1 MVYKKFGQNPS
12 GTDEKWSF
20 ELKGLRTDADK
31 ILSSLVDLMRN
42 QSAAGA
48 GGLGIIRG
56 NKIGESE

>member
-1 MVYKKFGQNPS
+1 MTYYVAVIQWITS
-12 GTDEKWSF
+12 CH
-20 ELKGLRTDADK
+20 
-31 ILSSLVDLMRN
+31 N